1 MSRADMIVREEDER
15 GIPSRFVIKPA
26 GDLLS
31 LLSSVQQNIYQFS
44 YIVDYLYS

>member
-26 GDLLS
+26 GDL
-31 LLSSVQQNIYQFS
+31 
-44 YIVDYLYS
+44 YSHFFHPDNKTFINLVIL